1 MRFKFQFLML
11 VVAAGILSTLL
22 HEFGHCVFYW
32 LQGIPAGMSLVK
44 EYPLI
49 DITVHQYGIGSAGG
63 PLVNII
69 LIILSFL
76 LVRSYKKRTRAW
88 NFLSALIFANAFY
101 FILRSLE
108 ALLKGEGGEIESA
121 ANLVGLNYHFIVALF
136 FIITLTILILWIRR
150 FEVRISIRTGGY
162 FLLLFIA
169 FVASLL
175 IVHSID
181 RNLFWQRFPSIQIDN
196 GRIYNKT
203 R

>member
-76 LVRSYKKRTRAW
+76 LVRRYKKRTRAW

-108 ALLKGEGGEIESA
+108 ALLKGKGGEIESA
-121 ANLVGLNYHFIVALF
+121 ANLVGLNYLFIVALF
-136 FIITLTILILWIRR
+136 FIITLTILILWIWR
-150 FEVRISIRTGGY
+150 FEVRISIRNSGY

-175 IVHSID
+175 VVHSID
-181 RNLFWQRFPSIQIDN
+181 RTLFWQRFPSIQIDD
-196 GRIYNKT
+196 GRIYNET

>member
-32 LQGIPAGMSLVK
+32 IQGIPAAMSLVK

-49 DITVHQYGIGSAGG
+49 DITAHQYGIGSAGG

-76 LVRSYKKRTRAW
+76 LVRKYKKRTPTW

-101 FILRSLE
+101 FMLRSLE

-121 ANLVGLNYHFIVALF
+121 ANLVGLNYFFIVALF
-136 FIITLTILILWIRR
+136 FFITLTILTLWILK
-150 FEVRISIRTGGY
+150 FGVRISIRNGGY

-169 FVASLL
+169 FVASILV
-175 IVHSID
+175 VHSID
-181 RNLFWQRFPSIQIDN
+181 RNLFWQRFPAIQIDD
-196 GRIYNKT
+196 GRIYNKAP
-203 R
+203 